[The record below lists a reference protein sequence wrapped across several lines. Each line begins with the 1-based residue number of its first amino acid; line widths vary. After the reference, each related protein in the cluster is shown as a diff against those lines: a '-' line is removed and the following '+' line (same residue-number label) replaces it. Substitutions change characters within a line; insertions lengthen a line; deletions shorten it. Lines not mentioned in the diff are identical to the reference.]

1 MRPLRWIRAHPW
13 KTAAIALLLVMVAD
27 YNLAS
32 YADKRIRARD
42 ADFQENLK
50 RLDWNGPERQNCK
63 DSYELLLYYYKT
75 CFRINTADKPPVG
88 RYLYLRPISYTI
100 FPFLFRDLY
109 FSPGENEYMKILI
122 EFNKDGSI
130 KRRRNENG
138 R

>member
-88 RYLYLRPISYTI
+88 RYLYLRQYLTQYFHFCLETYI
-100 FPFLFRDLY
+100 F
-109 FSPGENEYMKILI
+109 
-122 EFNKDGSI
+122 
-130 KRRRNENG
+130 RRAKTNT
-138 R
+138 